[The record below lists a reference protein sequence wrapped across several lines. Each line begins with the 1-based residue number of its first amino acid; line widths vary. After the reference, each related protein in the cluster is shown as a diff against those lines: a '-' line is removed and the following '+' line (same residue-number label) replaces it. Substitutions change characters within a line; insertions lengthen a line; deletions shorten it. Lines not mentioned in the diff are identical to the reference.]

1 MPGLMMNAVCNGM
14 GYTWAN
20 DECSVWVTPGLM
32 MNAVCNGMSYA
43 WAHDE
48 CSV

>member
-14 GYTWAN
+14 GYAWAN
-20 DECSVWVTPGLM
+20 DECSVG
-32 MNAVCNGMSYA
+32 YA
-43 WAHDE
+43 WAHV

>member
-1 MPGLMMNAVCNGM
+1 MQYGK
-14 GYTWAN
+14 
-20 DECSVWVTPGLM
+20 EWVTPGLM